1 MRNMIR
7 LMLIELGV
15 GRWCQCWVR
24 VKNDSRVISICYF
37 VHCIFQRL
45 IVLWEFSDSKLC
57 KYSSFAFE
65 LWTSLNLSPT
75 YYKLIC
81 VICVPLCSL
90 FLSDWLVIFCDNRS
104 SELFD
109 GLFFCFFPFL
119 LIPFSSFITGTGEKV
134 FRVHQFPNLSMG
146 KQRSGCRSSCWW
158 RWIKWWRG
166 QQMYV
171 K

>member
-15 GRWCQCWVR
+15 GTWCQCWVR

-75 YYKLIC
+75 YYKLVC
-81 VICVPLCSL
+81 VICVPLC
-90 FLSDWLVIFCDNRS
+90 FPLS
-104 SELFD
+104 
-109 GLFFCFFPFL
+109 
-119 LIPFSSFITGTGEKV
+119 
-134 FRVHQFPNLSMG
+134 Q
-146 KQRSGCRSSCWW
+146 
-158 RWIKWWRG
+158 
-166 QQMYV
+166 
-171 K
+171 